1 MGIYGNP
8 DPAQDHTLTS
18 DNGVAGVDI
27 GGNADQMLHPFTW
40 LTSPVINVGAAPAVF
55 LEYWRWLNSDYT
67 PWMEN
72 RVEVFDGVS
81 WVVVWQSG
89 GAPGIQDNAWTKQSH
104 DISMYANAQLR
115 VRFGFD
121 IGQNGVFNVSSWNL
135 DDVVVA
141 SGACN

>member
-1 MGIYGNP
+1 
-8 DPAQDHTLTS
+8 
-18 DNGVAGVDI
+18 
-27 GGNADQMLHPFTW
+27 
-40 LTSPVINVGAAPAVF
+40 
-55 LEYWRWLNSDYT
+55 
-67 PWMEN
+67 MEN